1 MHYKAR
7 ENTLKIEGPMGKM
20 RYGVFDLVGE
30 LLRHFSTYEQ
40 AETFRISRQRYDWS
54 IKQIWI
60 G

>member
-1 MHYKAR
+1 
-7 ENTLKIEGPMGKM
+7 MGKM

-30 LLRHFSTYEQ
+30 LLRHFNTYEQ

-54 IKQIWI
+54 IKQIWV